1 MELKFNPVT
10 PEIIEQLK
18 AIAPGRAFAG
28 SEINE
33 DYAHDEM
40 RFYGQKLPDA
50 VVEVVSAEEVSAIV
64 KLANEKNVPIIP
76 RGAGTGLAGAAVAKW
91 GGIMISTVR
100 MNHIKEYDLGNLT
113 VTVEPGVLLNDLAQD
128 AEKQGLLYPP
138 DPGEKF
144 ATLGGN
150 VSTNAGG
157 MRAVKYGSTRD
168 YVRAMQVVLP
178 TGEIVN
184 FGSKVPK
191 TSSGYSFVQLMCGSE
206 GTLGIITE
214 LTLKLIPKPKEF
226 VSLIIPFEDLES
238 CIATVPQFFLNKLEP
253 QALEFMERSIVEMS
267 EAYLEKETFPKVVD
281 GVEAGAYLLVT
292 FDGNDRDQ
300 LDAICEQCSEV
311 VFENGALDVYVADTP
326 DKIRDAWS
334 ARSQFL
340 ESIQAATDELDE
352 CDVVVPRDKIADYV
366 NWVVT
371 LQDKYHISIRSF
383 GHAGDGNLHIYAC
396 KEGDMSLEEFAEKAD
411 LVMDEMYTKAIEM
424 GGEISGEHGIGHSKV
439 KFLEKALGPKKMDL
453 MQGIKKVFDPNNI
466 LNPGK
471 VCEKCD

>member
-1 MELKFNPVT
+1 MEFNKVT
-10 PEIIEQLK
+10 PEIVEQLK

-28 SEINE
+28 DEINE

-40 RFYGQKLPDA
+40 RFYGQKLPDV

-64 KLANEKNVPIIP
+64 KLANEKNIPIIP
-76 RGAGTGLAGAAVAKW
+76 RGAGTGLAGGAVAKL

-100 MNHIKEYDLGNLT
+100 MNHIKSYDLGNLT
-113 VTVEPGVLLNDLAQD
+113 VTVEPGVLLNDLAAD
-128 AEKQGLLYPP
+128 AEKQGLMYPP

-214 LTLKLIPKPKEF
+214 LTLKLIPQPKEF
-226 VSLIIPFEDLES
+226 VSLIIPFEDLET
-238 CIATVPQFFLNKLEP
+238 CIATVPQIFLNKLEP
-253 QALEFMERSIVEMS
+253 QALEFMGRDIVEMS
-267 EAYLEKETFPKVVD
+267 EKYLEKENFPKVVD
-281 GVEAGAYLLVT
+281 GVEAGAYLLIS
-292 FDGNDRDQ
+292 FDGDSMEELEQ
-300 LDAICEQCSEV
+300 ISEQVSEILFEEGAIDI
-311 VFENGALDVYVADTP
+311 LVADTP
-326 DKIRDAWS
+326 ELKKNAWA
-334 ARSQFL
+334 ARGSFL
-340 ESIQAATDELDE
+340 EAIQADTSELDE
-352 CDVVVPRDKIADYV
+352 CDVVVPISKIATYLEYV
-366 NWVVT
+366 NS
-371 LQDKYHISIRSF
+371 LAEKYDVRIKSF
-383 GHAGDGNLHIYAC
+383 GHAGDGNLHIYVCRDELPQDEWEAKC
-396 KEGDMSLEEFAEKAD
+396 KAAMDDMYAEAD
-411 LVMDEMYTKAIEM
+411 RIGGLV
-424 GGEISGEHGIGHSKV
+424 SGEHGIGHAKQEY
-439 KFLEKALGPKKMDL
+439 LEKSVGPVEMQL
-453 MQGIKKVFDPNNI
+453 MQNIKKVFDPNLI

-471 VCEKCD
+471 VCYKL

>member
-1 MELKFNPVT
+1 MLRLFQQRKF
-10 PEIIEQLK
+10 Q
-18 AIAPGRAFAG
+18 
-28 SEINE
+28 
-33 DYAHDEM
+33 
-40 RFYGQKLPDA
+40 
-50 VVEVVSAEEVSAIV
+50 AIV
-64 KLANEKNVPIIP
+64 KLANEKNIPIIP
-76 RGAGTGLAGAAVAKW
+76 RGAGTGLAGGAVAKL

-100 MNHIKEYDLGNLT
+100 MNHIKSYDLGNLT
-113 VTVEPGVLLNDLAQD
+113 VTVEPGVLLNDLAAD
-128 AEKQGLLYPP
+128 AEKQGLMYPP

-214 LTLKLIPKPKEF
+214 LTLKLIPMPKEF
-226 VSLIIPFEDLES
+226 VSLIIPFEDLET
-238 CIATVPQFFLNKLEP
+238 CIATVPQIFLNKLEP
-253 QALEFMERSIVEMS
+253 QALEFMGRDIVEMS
-267 EAYLEKETFPKVVD
+267 EKYLEKENFPKVVD
-281 GVEAGAYLLVT
+281 GVEAGAYLLMT
-292 FDGNDRDQ
+292 YDGNDRDQ
-300 LDAICEQCSEV
+300 LDALCEQTSEV
-311 VFENGALDVYVADTP
+311 VFENGALDVFVADTP
-326 DKIRDAWS
+326 DKRRDAWA

-352 CDVVVPRDKIADYV
+352 CDVVVPRDKIAEYF
-366 NWVVT
+366 NWVLT
-371 LQDKYHISIRSF
+371 LQEKYNVVIRGF

-396 KEGDMSLEEFAEKAD
+396 KEGDMSLEEFAEKSD
-411 LVMDEMYTKAIEM
+411 LVMEEMYKKAVEM

-439 KFLEKALGPKKMDL
+439 KFLEEAVGETKMALMR
-453 MQGIKKVFDPNNI
+453 GIKKVFDPNNI

>member
-1 MELKFNPVT
+1 MEFNKVT

-28 SEINE
+28 DEINE

-40 RFYGQKLPDA
+40 RFYGQQIPDA
-50 VVEVVSAEEVSAIV
+50 VVEAVSAEEISAVV
-64 KLANEKNVPIIP
+64 KLANEKNIPIIP
-76 RGAGTGLAGAAVAKW
+76 RGAGTGLAGGAVAKW

-100 MNHIKEYDLGNLT
+100 MNHIKSYDLGNLT

-157 MRAVKYGSTRD
+157 MRAVKYGCTRD

-214 LTLKLIPKPKEF
+214 LTLKLIPKPKET
-226 VSLIIPFEDLES
+226 VSLIIPFEDLETAIS
-238 CIATVPQFFLNKLEP
+238 CVPQFFLNKLQP
-253 QALEFMERSIVEMS
+253 QALEFMGRDIVEMS
-267 EAYLEKETFPKVVD
+267 EKYLEKENFPKVVD

-292 FDGNDRDQ
+292 FDGNNRDQ
-300 LDAICEQCSEV
+300 LDEICEQTGEV
-311 VFENGALDVYVADTP
+311 VFEYGALDVFVADTP
-326 DKIRDAWS
+326 DKIRDAWA

-352 CDVVVPRDKIADYV
+352 CDVVVPRDKIAEYF
-366 NWVVT
+366 NWALT
-371 LQDKYHISIRSF
+371 LQEKYHIAIRGF

-396 KEGDMSLEEFAEKAD
+396 KEGDMSLEEFAEKSD
-411 LVMDEMYTKAIEM
+411 KVMEEMYDKAVEM

-439 KFLEKALGPKKMDL
+439 KFLEKAAGETKMAL
-453 MQGIKKVFDPNNI
+453 MRGIKKVFDPNNI

>member
-1 MELKFNPVT
+1 MEFNKVT

-18 AIAPGRAFAG
+18 AIAPGRAF
-28 SEINE
+28 SSEEINK

-40 RFYGQKLPDA
+40 RFYGQQLPDA
-50 VVEVVSAEEVSAIV
+50 VVEVISAEEVSTIV
-64 KLANEKNVPIIP
+64 KLANEKNIPIIP
-76 RGAGTGLAGAAVAKW
+76 RGAGTGLAGGAVAKM
-91 GGIMISTVR
+91 GGIVISTVR
-100 MNHIKEYDLGNLT
+100 MNHIKSYDLGNLT

-138 DPGEKF
+138 DPGKKF

-157 MRAVKYGSTRD
+157 MRAVKYGCTRD
-168 YVRAMQVVLP
+168 YVRAMEVVLP
-178 TGEIVN
+178 TGEIVT

-214 LTLKLIPKPKEF
+214 LTLKLVPKPKET
-226 VSLIIPFEDLES
+226 VSLIIPFEDLETAIS
-238 CIATVPQFFLNKLEP
+238 CVPQFFLNKLQP
-253 QALEFMERSIVEMS
+253 QALEFMGRDIVEMS
-267 EAYLEKETFPKVVD
+267 EKYLEKENFPKVVD

-292 FDGNDRDQ
+292 FDGNNRDQ
-300 LDAICEQCSEV
+300 LDEICEQTGEV
-311 VFENGALDVYVADTP
+311 VFENGALDVFVADTP
-326 DKIRDAWS
+326 DKIRDAWA

-340 ESIQAATDELDE
+340 EAIQAATDELDG
-352 CDVVVPRDKIADYV
+352 CDVVVPRDKIAEYF
-366 NWVVT
+366 NWALT
-371 LQDKYHISIRSF
+371 LQDKYHMAIRGF

-396 KEGDMSLEEFAEKAD
+396 KEGDMSLEEFAEKTD
-411 LVMDEMYTKAIEM
+411 QIMDEMYAKAIEM

-439 KFLEKALGPKKMDL
+439 KFLEKAAGETKMNL
-453 MQGIKKVFDPNNI
+453 MRGIKQVFDPNNI

-471 VCEKCD
+471 VCERCD

>member
-1 MELKFNPVT
+1 MEFNKVT
-10 PEIIEQLK
+10 PEIVEQLK

-28 SEINE
+28 DEINE

-40 RFYGQKLPDA
+40 RFYGQKLPDV

-64 KLANEKNVPIIP
+64 KLANEKNIPIIP
-76 RGAGTGLAGAAVAKW
+76 RGAGTGLAGGAVAKL

-100 MNHIKEYDLGNLT
+100 MNHIKSYDLGNLT
-113 VTVEPGVLLNDLAQD
+113 VTVEPGVLLNDLAAD
-128 AEKQGLLYPP
+128 AEKQGLMYPP

-214 LTLKLIPKPKEF
+214 LTLKLIPQPKEF

-238 CIATVPQFFLNKLEP
+238 CIATVPQIFLNKLEP
-253 QALEFMERSIVEMS
+253 QALEFMGRDIVEMS
-267 EAYLEKETFPKVVD
+267 EKYLEKENFPK
-281 GVEAGAYLLVT
+281 GVEAGAYLLMT
-292 FDGNDRDQ
+292 YDGNDRDQ
-300 LDAICEQCSEV
+300 LDTLCEQTSEV
-311 VFENGALDVYVADTP
+311 VFENGALDVFVADTP
-326 DKIRDAWS
+326 DKRRDAWA

-352 CDVVVPRDKIADYV
+352 CDVVVPRDKIAEYF
-366 NWVVT
+366 NWVLT
-371 LQDKYHISIRSF
+371 LQEKYNVVIRGF

-396 KEGDMSLEEFAEKAD
+396 KEGDMSLEEFAEKSD
-411 LVMDEMYTKAIEM
+411 LVMEEMYKKAVEM

-439 KFLEKALGPKKMDL
+439 KFLEEAVGETKMALMR
-453 MQGIKKVFDPNNI
+453 GIKKVFDPNNI